1 MNADVDVSGWHL
13 VGALKAPCRRRNL
26 IFFWEEEMVSKS
38 VGSQSKIQN
47 VIFLLINFS
56 FVISKET
63 IRHVLINQPFFI
75 SDHPF

>member
-26 IFFWEEEMVSKS
+26 IFFLEEEMVSKS